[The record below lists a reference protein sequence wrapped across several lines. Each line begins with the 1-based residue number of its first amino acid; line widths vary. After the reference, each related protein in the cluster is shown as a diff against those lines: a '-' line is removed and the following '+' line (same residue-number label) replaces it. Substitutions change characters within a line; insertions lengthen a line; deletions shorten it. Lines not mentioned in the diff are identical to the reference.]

1 MSTKIFSYINDFF
14 IFFLIFSFFNDNFMV
29 DYFGEKSLK
38 VLFLLFYA
46 FYFPAMLRNFKTMT
60 TTQDKL
66 FFAFFTANAVVF
78 LLQIIISPMDDIVFP
93 ALLQIASFSIILY
106 FSRYPLKKLL
116 YFVWLSMMLS
126 VIISFFNVPISQW
139 TFRTSGGTADPNE
152 FATQLLAFLF
162 ATFYLYIQNRNILFL
177 LLSIIFFTYG
187 IFHAG
192 SMSSFLMLG
201 VVGIFSIMRLA
212 IMQPKKI
219 FNYKVLLGLIFLIL
233 ISTQANLSKIDTIAN
248 VLNRTKTTHT
258 ADFRMHSWK
267 AGQHMIEDN
276 FFLGVG
282 VYEFGNNTPKYE
294 EAPMVGSAP
303 APHNIYIQLFAE
315 SGVIVFTLFV
325 IFIGYLLISNFK
337 RLFYTSDWLIA
348 TMLLST
354 LLMGMTLGITYDK
367 YFWIIIA
374 IMMNLNHHL
383 NRRQGI
389 L

>member
-1 MSTKIFSYINDFF
+1 MPTKTFSYISDFF

-38 VLFLLFYA
+38 ILFLLFYA
-46 FYFPAMLRNFKTMT
+46 FYFPSMLRNFKTMT
-60 TTQDKL
+60 ATQDKL

-78 LLQIIISPMDDIVFP
+78 LLQVIISPMDDIVFP

-106 FSRYPLKKLL
+106 FSRYPLQKLL
-116 YFVWLSMMLS
+116 YFVWISMMLS

-152 FATQLLAFLF
+152 FSTQLLAFLF
-162 ATFYLYIQNRNILFL
+162 AAFYLYTHNRNILFL
-177 LLSIIFFTYG
+177 LLSIIFFIYG

-201 VVGIFSIMRLA
+201 VVGIFSIIRLV

-219 FNYKVLLGLIFLIL
+219 FNYKILLGLIFLIL

-282 VYEFGNNTPKYE
+282 VYQFYNNTAKYE
-294 EAPMVGSAP
+294 EGHMVGSSP
-303 APHNIYIQLFAE
+303 APHNIYVQLFAE
-315 SGVIVFTLFV
+315 SGVIVFTLFI

-367 YFWIIIA
+367 YFWVIIA
-374 IMMNLNHHL
+374 IMMNLNYQL